1 MSTNKI
7 NRPSVMKDWVGPM
20 FLDLAMYVALGVE
33 GMLQDWSSHFMH
45 PSVKQ
50 KQPATAIASCS
61 HTRVIYVGG
70 EGLGL
75 LNSDM
80 TNRMGMPLISYYGVT
95 LFNL

>member
-1 MSTNKI
+1 MGWSD
-7 NRPSVMKDWVGPM
+7 V
-20 FLDLAMYVALGVE
+20 LGLGQVS
-33 GMLQDWSSHFMH
+33 GLGSRGYAAGLVQPFH
-45 PSVKQ
+45 PSISE
-50 KQPATAIASCS
+50 AETEGAARTSCS